1 MESVRRIVAVAVVV
15 GLSLSAGA
23 CTRQPIAVVTTS
35 GTSAESPSPSATPSP
50 TPPPVDPAAT
60 QQTCAQALAETSNGT
75 QIFNVQIAALE
86 QAAAVNDQAAL
97 VAAADAINKEFT
109 ALAAT
114 TATLAA
120 RPVSPQ
126 LKTAL
131 TDISAALSVMSSTAY
146 TGTTVDIRKKLADFA
161 AALNKACVPPASAS
175 PGPSS

>member
-1 MESVRRIVAVAVVV
+1 MSSVRRILAAAAVV
-15 GLSLSAGA
+15 GLTLSAGA
-23 CTRQPIAVVTTS
+23 CTRAPIAVVTTS
-35 GTSAESPSPSATPSP
+35 ATSSESPSPSATPSP

-60 QQTCAQALAETSNGT
+60 QQTCAQALAETANGT

-86 QAAAVNDQAAL
+86 QAAAVNDQVAL

-120 RPVSPQ
+120 KPVISPQ

-131 TDISAALSVMSSTAY
+131 TDISTALTVMSSTAY
-146 TGTTVDIRKKLADFA
+146 TGTTVDIRKKLA
-161 AALNKACVPPASAS
+161 
-175 PGPSS
+175 